1 MGLLLSVNQFRLAK
15 ENPVSTTQLVVGVL
29 PVLGSTLGRIFAPLY
44 QAMAW
49 LLTACYA
56 LVPNYAVAITLLTIV
71 VMAVSA
77 PLTVKAT
84 RSALAMQRLQP
95 ELRKVQQKYK
105 GDHARLNEAML
116 ALYRA
121 HGVSPLG
128 GFVPLL
134 LQIPVFVVLLGVIR
148 GLTHTV
154 DHGRVA
160 APLYVNHSVQLAKN
174 LRAHPGQMHAFGL
187 NLASSLLSPHRSWA
201 AYLPYAALAVV
212 GVAMQWIQTRQ
223 MNGQAPNHGRNPQA
237 TVLQRFVPLISVL
250 VYVRFPAGV
259 VVYFVVSTVCRIA
272 IQGFALRPRSF
283 RIPRR
288 PGTDWR
294 EVVSPDGGS

>member
-1 MGLLLSVNQFRLAK
+1 MGLLLSVNHFRLAK

-49 LLTACYA
+49 LLAGCFA
-56 LVPNYAVAITLLTIV
+56 LVPNFAVAITLLTIV

-95 ELRKVQQKYK
+95 ELKKLQQKYK
-105 GDHARLNEAML
+105 GDRTRLNEAML
-116 ALYRA
+116 ELYRA

-128 GFVPLL
+128 GFAPFL
-134 LQIPVFVVLLGVIR
+134 LQIPLFVVLFGVIR

-160 APLYVNHSVQLAKN
+160 APLYVNHSVQLAKS
-174 LRAHPGQMHAFGL
+174 LRAHPGQMHAFGI
-187 NLASSLLSPHRSWA
+187 NLASSLLSSHGSWA
-201 AYLPYAALAVV
+201 AYLPYAAL
-212 GVAMQWIQTRQ
+212 
-223 MNGQAPNHGRNPQA
+223 
-237 TVLQRFVPLISVL
+237 LS
-250 VYVRFPAGV
+250 
-259 VVYFVVSTVCRIA
+259 S
-272 IQGFALRPRSF
+272 
-283 RIPRR
+283 
-288 PGTDWR
+288 
-294 EVVSPDGGS
+294 VSPCNGSRRGR